1 VHNKN
6 AQKVAG
12 DDAPPPL
19 ANMATKSKL
28 SPKSMK
34 NLGTDVVVTKKLT
47 IRFSIKMA
55 QIQGLDV
62 VHPVTIFRRFSV
74 SSPLTFLGHLCAN
87 PSTPKSASVKCDW
100 LPQYLMP
107 T

>member
-1 VHNKN
+1 LKGFVHNKS

-34 NLGTDVVVTKKLT
+34 NLGTDVVVTKKLA
-47 IRFSIKMA
+47 IRFSITMA

-87 PSTPKSASVKCDW
+87 P
-100 LPQYLMP
+100 
-107 T
+107 